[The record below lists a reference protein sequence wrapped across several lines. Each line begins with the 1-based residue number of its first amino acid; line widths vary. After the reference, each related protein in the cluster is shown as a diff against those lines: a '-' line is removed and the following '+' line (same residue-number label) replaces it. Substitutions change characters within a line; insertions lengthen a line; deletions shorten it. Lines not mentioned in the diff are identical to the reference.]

1 VILDININQGM
12 DLVYEVN
19 MPQDVKEYLI
29 DGEMYYRIELDHNY
43 LFTGSQMH
51 NAIVRFNKMRARGKI

>member
-1 VILDININQGM
+1 M